1 MKRKRIRKPK
11 HCPTRAAIP
20 CPACGATLFY
30 LYADSICKHIG
41 FICPVC
47 GHDGDV
53 SVSVHLQEE
62 TPWK

>member
-11 HCPTRAAIP
+11 HRPPRAAIP
-20 CPACGATLFY
+20 CPVCGAALFY

-62 TPWK
+62 TP